1 MLQLARSASTASR
14 VQLPNLSILVSVLR
28 RQNLR
33 NLQSLGVNLHL
44 RSSPPQPTHSTAAAA
59 KQLNSSMG
67 SLGPSLLVAFDF
79 DHTIVDGNTDTHV
92 VKASPSGRLPE
103 EVKGSY
109 QPGRW

>member
-1 MLQLARSASTASR
+1 
-14 VQLPNLSILVSVLR
+14 
-28 RQNLR
+28 
-33 NLQSLGVNLHL
+33 
-44 RSSPPQPTHSTAAAA
+44 
-59 KQLNSSMG
+59 MG

-92 VKASPSGRLPE
+92 VKTSPSGRLPE